1 MVGRTYLDTAQSWL
15 WLVYVLIKND
25 PDQSWSWSILIIM
38 KLNTDKQIF
47 LEYSRF
53 DSKMVPEVNI
63 IRQYIMKISALHS
76 QSVSNKVTYI
86 YIYCISDCPS
96 FASKRRQYHQTNF
109 DQILSVV
116 TIMTPGKV
124 CALLILKKLLLTSF
138 YIWILNVWICRGKKK
153 IREIFNCHYIEMYK
167 EEKLV
172 ERSAKINLK

>member
-1 MVGRTYLDTAQSWL
+1 MVGWTYLDTAQSWL

-86 YIYCISDCPS
+86 YIYRISACPS
-96 FASKRRQYHQTNF
+96 FASKKTPKPSNQFWPNFVSGNYH
-109 DQILSVV
+109 D
-116 TIMTPGKV
+116 PWKGV
-124 CALLILKKLLLTSF
+124 CV
-138 YIWILNVWICRGKKK
+138 LNIEKTA
-153 IREIFNCHYIEMYK
+153 FNQFLYLNSECVNM
-167 EEKLV
+167 
-172 ERSAKINLK
+172 